1 MPKTKPALKKNIATR
16 IFITVLG
23 IGFVLY
29 GLSTVSLGFFGEKGT
44 AVITNIRRE
53 GGERDEVIRGRYTY
67 IISYTFEMPDGK
79 SVDGLS
85 RRVGNSVYMK
95 ADGKSKRSVRYFE
108 FFPYINAL
116 AEDTKPGL
124 GHLIFV
130 AIGCFL
136 IYIMNRREKSVKDL

>member
-1 MPKTKPALKKNIATR
+1 MPKNKSSAKKNLATR
-16 IFITVLG
+16 IFITLLG

-29 GLSTVSLGFFGEKGT
+29 GISTISLGLFGKKGT

-67 IISYTFEMPDGK
+67 IISYTFELPGGK
-79 SVDGLS
+79 SVDGIS
-85 RRVGNSVYMK
+85 RTIGNSVFMK

-116 AEDTKPGL
+116 ADDTKPGL
-124 GHLIFV
+124 GQLIFV
-130 AIGCFL
+130 TIGCFL
-136 IYIMNRREKSVKDL
+136 IYIINRRQKA